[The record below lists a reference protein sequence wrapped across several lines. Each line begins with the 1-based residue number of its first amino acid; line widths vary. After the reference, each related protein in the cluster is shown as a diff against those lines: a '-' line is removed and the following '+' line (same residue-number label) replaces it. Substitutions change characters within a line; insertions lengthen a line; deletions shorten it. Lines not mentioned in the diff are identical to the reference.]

1 MEGSLILPI
10 WQTGS
15 TGGTGGTG
23 ALTGLLAEDVTFSS
37 PVADYQ
43 GRENAAHLLN
53 LIATVLEDVEPGRG
67 WGGGPDWLT
76 AFTARVDGAELQ
88 GILREERGPAGQ
100 LVHVTLFLRPQQV
113 LRVAIAKMRQRLAD
127 SPLPRTA

>member
-10 WQTGS
+10 WQTGG
-15 TGGTGGTG
+15 TGQAGGTG

-37 PVADYQ
+37 PVADYH
-43 GRENAAHLLN
+43 GRENAAHLLS
-53 LIATVLEDVEPGRG
+53 LIATVLDDVEPGRG
-67 WGGGPDWLT
+67 WGGGPDRLT

-88 GILREERGPAGQ
+88 GILLEERGPAGE

-113 LRVAIAKMRQRLAD
+113 LRAAIAKMRQRLAD